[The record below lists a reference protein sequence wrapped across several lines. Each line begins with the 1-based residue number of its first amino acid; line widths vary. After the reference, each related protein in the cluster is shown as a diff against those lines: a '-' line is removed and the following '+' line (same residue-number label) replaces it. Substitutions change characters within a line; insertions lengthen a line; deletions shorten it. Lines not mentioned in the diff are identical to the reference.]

1 MTAGLPGIGIGGIFY
16 LLCAFLMPIVELF
29 NFLRGKGNFKRW
41 QTALV
46 QFGFSCAILGSFSLT
61 GIVVER
67 SILWVNA
74 RLGIPADPFHNTPLF
89 RVQNVWLSI
98 ILLSSVLLA
107 IHLSNFL
114 SRARLK
120 KFIKMVPALRIKFPR
135 LIWGR

>member
-16 LLCAFLMPIVELF
+16 LLCAFLMPVVEFL
-29 NFLRGKGNFKRW
+29 NFLRGKGNLKRW

-46 QFGFSCAILGSFSLT
+46 QFGFSCAILGSFWLT

-89 RVQNVWLSI
+89 RVQNIWLSI
-98 ILLSSVLLA
+98 ILLLSVLFG
-107 IHLSNFL
+107 IHVINFL
-114 SRARLK
+114 SGLRIK
-120 KFIKMVPALRIKFPR
+120 KLVKLIPLIRIKFPR
-135 LIWGR
+135 LILGR